1 MESLQTR
8 IVLRK
13 MVAYDVFTFVAI
25 YTSAIGLVARG
36 QDDCADVETGLKPIL
51 DPCTRS
57 VAECVTAQNLKA
69 LGAIFCLPK
78 AEMQFNNFN
87 KCTSRNFSDQLF
99 GALCGGSDCSG
110 TGGACVA
117 GDILCY
123 QIVDRN
129 NATKVFEECNCAS
142 PSPDQQ
148 CPSVSCKESLEE
160 LVEDVGCCTNSLLY
174 AFFLNECKVNSPG
187 STLFTQD
194 GLARLFV
201 ACNVT
206 YPSACRH
213 PFSLDNKTNSATAL
227 FKQGFVPVTVF
238 NIIFI
243 YLLNL

>member
-1 MESLQTR
+1 MQYFVSQK
-8 IVLRK
+8 LRCNSITSTN
-13 MVAYDVFTFVAI
+13 APAG
-25 YTSAIGLVARG
+25 TSAINCLVLFVGEVIAVERG
-36 QDDCADVETGLKPIL
+36 G
-51 DPCTRS
+51 
-57 VAECVTAQNLKA
+57 
-69 LGAIFCLPK
+69 
-78 AEMQFNNFN
+78 
-87 KCTSRNFSDQLF
+87 
-99 GALCGGSDCSG
+99 
-110 TGGACVA
+110 GGACVA
-117 GDILCY
+117 GDLLCY

-194 GLARLFV
+194 DLARLFV

-227 FKQGFVPVTVF
+227 FKQGFVPVTVY